1 MWKFIISYPECCEAK
16 ETWSSQCQSW
26 VRTTTSNWSRMEL
39 ITGMTASPSGT
50 GKVPLGRKHFW
61 TSMMSNADLSQNML
75 CMERMAK
82 MRYLIEFILYGIS
95 WYLGVQKLLVH
106 WQLVGCYWCVWTEH
120 CSKKSRRNNLS
131 QYQLAKT
138 KKSKLSRIRDFG
150 FLWWLCLLIKATL
163 YVLSGLWI
171 INALL
176 TNPPTSIP
184 TCATQFETGCF
195 PKLMLHQSMTR
206 IPIICTKIPWVFPY
220 LTKVIFA
227 PKMHQLNFS
236 INSIEMTASE
246 WVVFCCSVSNFQV
259 WWCFHTWVVKLYSRQ
274 Q

>member
-1 MWKFIISYPECCEAK
+1 MDWKSSTLKKLNPIVFKLNVEIHYLIISYPECCEAK

-26 VRTTTSNWSRMEL
+26 VRTTTSNWSRIEL

-95 WYLGVQKLLVH
+95 WYLGVPKLLVH

-150 FLWWLCLLIKATL
+150 FLWWL
-163 YVLSGLWI
+163 YV
-171 INALL
+171 
-176 TNPPTSIP
+176 
-184 TCATQFETGCF
+184 C
-195 PKLMLHQSMTR
+195 
-206 IPIICTKIPWVFPY
+206 
-220 LTKVIFA
+220 
-227 PKMHQLNFS
+227 
-236 INSIEMTASE
+236 
-246 WVVFCCSVSNFQV
+246 
-259 WWCFHTWVVKLYSRQ
+259 
-274 Q
+274 